1 MNDVMFEMVT
11 LGSRGYCC
19 SQILMILVLKAR
31 ATENPDL
38 VRAMAGLCHGA
49 GTCEGSCGVLTGGA
63 CVIALYA
70 GKGADE
76 ETGSERL
83 PLMLEALNEWF
94 AETVGGACG
103 GTACSDIVG
112 DADCRTP
119 DPVRCG
125 KILADTCERVWAILE
140 ENGFEL
146 SGSGG

>member
-11 LGSRGYCC
+11 LGSQGYCC
-19 SQILMILVLKAR
+19 SQILMILALKAR
-31 ATENPDL
+31 SSENPEL

-49 GTCEGSCGVLTGGA
+49 GTCAGTCGVLTGAA

-70 GKGADE
+70 GKGTDG
-76 ETGSERL
+76 ETESERL
-83 PLMLEALNEWF
+83 QLMLDELNEWF
-94 AETVGGACG
+94 AEAVGGTCG

-119 DPVRCG
+119 DPDRCG
-125 KILADTCERVWAILE
+125 KILADTCERVWSILE

-146 SGSGG
+146 TGDD